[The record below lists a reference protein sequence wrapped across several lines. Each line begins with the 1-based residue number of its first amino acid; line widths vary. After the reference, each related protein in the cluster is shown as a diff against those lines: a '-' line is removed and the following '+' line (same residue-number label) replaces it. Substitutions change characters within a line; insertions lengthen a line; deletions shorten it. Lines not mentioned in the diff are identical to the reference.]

1 MKSWEEFKL
10 KIHAQI
16 EVDQHELPAFLETA
30 SELRVKGLS
39 EQDARMVPLVQPA
52 ARNLHQSQSSDL
64 PEISVVGGV
73 APGYS
78 KLKRR
83 GRGAKNIGNMKKEAE
98 DVEGVEEEDFNR
110 SESANHTSNAALRS
124 GLLGS
129 KQVDVKPKMSIV
141 SRMSMIR
148 NPKGRVRKVN
158 KKYEEVRISEEAEWG
173 GRAKQEGGMMGKD
186 MQTVQVNL
194 KRLKVKVKETR
205 GVPRSRRSHCKK
217 PGCGETFPNKAT
229 LEKHI
234 EQVHTVRKTRR
245 FHCKEPG
252 CYETFPKKIALWLHT
267 EETHKPAESQKCSA
281 SPGTKSAT
289 PTDSG
294 AQVKK
299 TRRFHCKEMGCTET
313 FPRKTALW
321 LHTEETHMESAASPA
336 GTNSAMPADS
346 GTQVKKTRRFH
357 CKEMGCKE
365 TFPKKA
371 VLVQHMEA
379 NHDEKAAAPVT
390 EDDSIQK
397 FKSAVKEALAHA
409 LPKKHS
415 GEKSARKAGFK
426 SPQKKGSCGG
436 NYYPQDTLDNKSQDS
451 SGKDKSDDIGHQ
463 GQVLMMVWAGNDGEE
478 VENQGV
484 AAEVEILPLPGSS
497 VESEEFSVNPLL

>member
-39 EQDARMVPLVQPA
+39 EQEARMVSLVQPGA
-52 ARNLHQSQSSDL
+52 CNLHQSSDL
-64 PEISVVGGV
+64 PEISVVSGV

-83 GRGAKNIGNMKKEAE
+83 GRGANNIRNMKKEVA
-98 DVEGVEEEDFNR
+98 DVEGVQEEDFNR
-110 SESANHTSNAALRS
+110 RESGDHTTKAALRS
-124 GLLGS
+124 GLLGP

-158 KKYEEVRISEEAEWG
+158 KKYEEVWISEEAEWG
-173 GRAKQEGGMMGKD
+173 GRAKQEGDMMTKG
-186 MQTVQVNL
+186 MQTVQVDL
-194 KRLKVKVKETR
+194 QRLKVNKTS

-245 FHCKEPG
+245 FHCKQPG
-252 CYETFPKKIALWLHT
+252 CYETFPKKIALGLHT

-299 TRRFHCKEMGCTET
+299 TRRFHCKELGC
-313 FPRKTALW
+313 
-321 LHTEETHMESAASPA
+321 
-336 GTNSAMPADS
+336 
-346 GTQVKKTRRFH
+346 Q
-357 CKEMGCKE
+357 E

-379 NHDEKAAAPVT
+379 NHNEKTAPPVT

-409 LPKKHS
+409 LPKKDS
-415 GEKSARKAGFK
+415 GEKSVGKAGFK

-436 NYYPQDTLDNKSQDS
+436 HYYPQDTLEKESQDL
-451 SGKDKSDDIGHQ
+451 SGKVKSDDISYQ
-463 GQVLMMVWAGNDGEE
+463 GQVVMMVWAGNHGEA

-484 AAEVEILPLPGSS
+484 AAEVESLPLPGSPA
-497 VESEEFSVNPLL
+497 E

>member
-39 EQDARMVPLVQPA
+39 EQDARMVSLVQPA
-52 ARNLHQSQSSDL
+52 ARNLHQSSDL

-124 GLLGS
+124 GLLGP

-267 EETHKPAESQKCSA
+267 EETHKPVESQKSST

-289 PTDSG
+289 PT
-294 AQVKK
+294 
-299 TRRFHCKEMGCTET
+299 
-313 FPRKTALW
+313 
-321 LHTEETHMESAASPA
+321 
-336 GTNSAMPADS
+336 DS

-357 CKEMGCKE
+357 CKELGCQE

-379 NHDEKAAAPVT
+379 NHNEKTAPPVT
-390 EDDSIQK
+390 DEDSIQK

-436 NYYPQDTLDNKSQDS
+436 NYYPQDTLDKKSQDS

-484 AAEVEILPLPGSS
+484 AAEVESLPLPGSS
-497 VESEEFSVNPLL
+497 VGSEEFSVNPLL

>member
-1 MKSWEEFKL
+1 MNAWEEHKL
-10 KIHAQI
+10 KIHAQV
-16 EVDQHELPAFLETA
+16 EVDQHEMPAFLETA

-39 EQDARMVPLVQPA
+39 EQDARMVSLVQPA
-52 ARNLHQSQSSDL
+52 ACNLHQSSDL
-64 PEISVVGGV
+64 PEINVAGGV

-78 KLKRR
+78 KLKGR
-83 GRGAKNIGNMKKEAE
+83 GRGAKNVGNMKKEVA
-98 DVEGVEEEDFNR
+98 DVEGVEEVE
-110 SESANHTSNAALRS
+110 
-124 GLLGS
+124 
-129 KQVDVKPKMSIV
+129 PKMSIV

-158 KKYEEVRISEEAEWG
+158 KKYEEVWISEEAEWG
-173 GRAKQEGGMMGKD
+173 GRANQEGGMMGKD

-267 EETHKPAESQKCSA
+267 EETHKPVESQKSSA

-289 PTDSG
+289 PT
-294 AQVKK
+294 
-299 TRRFHCKEMGCTET
+299 
-313 FPRKTALW
+313 
-321 LHTEETHMESAASPA
+321 
-336 GTNSAMPADS
+336 DS

-357 CKEMGCKE
+357 CKELGCQE

-379 NHDEKAAAPVT
+379 NHNEKTAPPVT
-390 EDDSIQK
+390 DEDSIQK

-436 NYYPQDTLDNKSQDS
+436 NYYPQDTLDKKSQDS
-451 SGKDKSDDIGHQ
+451 SGKGKGDDIGHQ
-463 GQVLMMVWAGNDGEE
+463 GQVVMMVWAGNDGEE

-484 AAEVEILPLPGSS
+484 AAEVESLPLPGSS
-497 VESEEFSVNPLL
+497 AESEEFSVNSLL

>member
-1 MKSWEEFKL
+1 MNAWEEYKL
-10 KIHAQI
+10 KIHAQV
-16 EVDQHELPAFLETA
+16 EVDQHEMPAFLETA

-39 EQDARMVPLVQPA
+39 EQEARMVSLVQPA
-52 ARNLHQSQSSDL
+52 ACILHQSSDL
-64 PEISVVGGV
+64 PEISVVSGV

-83 GRGAKNIGNMKKEAE
+83 GRGANNIRNMKKEVA
-98 DVEGVEEEDFNR
+98 DVEGVQEEDFNR
-110 SESANHTSNAALRS
+110 RESGDQTTKAALRS
-124 GLLGS
+124 GLLGP

-158 KKYEEVRISEEAEWG
+158 KKYEEVWISEEAEWG
-173 GRAKQEGGMMGKD
+173 VRAKQEGDMMTKG
-186 MQTVQVNL
+186 MQTVQVDL
-194 KRLKVKVKETR
+194 QRLKVNETS
-205 GVPRSRRSHCKK
+205 GVPRSRRFHCKK

-245 FHCKEPG
+245 FHCKQPG
-252 CYETFPKKIALWLHT
+252 CYETFPKKIALGLHT

-299 TRRFHCKEMGCTET
+299 TRRFHCKELGC
-313 FPRKTALW
+313 
-321 LHTEETHMESAASPA
+321 
-336 GTNSAMPADS
+336 
-346 GTQVKKTRRFH
+346 Q
-357 CKEMGCKE
+357 E

-379 NHDEKAAAPVT
+379 NHNEKTAPPVT
-390 EDDSIQK
+390 DEDSIQK

-426 SPQKKGSCGG
+426 SPQKKESCGG

-451 SGKDKSDDIGHQ
+451 SGKDKSDDISHQ

-484 AAEVEILPLPGSS
+484 AAEVESLPLPGSS
-497 VESEEFSVNPLL
+497 VGSEEFSVNPLL

>member
-39 EQDARMVPLVQPA
+39 EQDARMVSLVQPA
-52 ARNLHQSQSSDL
+52 ARNLHQSSDL

-83 GRGAKNIGNMKKEAE
+83 GRGPKNIRNVKKEVA
-98 DVEGVEEEDFNR
+98 DVEGVEEVE
-110 SESANHTSNAALRS
+110 
-124 GLLGS
+124 
-129 KQVDVKPKMSIV
+129 PKMSIV

-173 GRAKQEGGMMGKD
+173 DRAKQEGGMMGKD

-267 EETHKPAESQKCSA
+267 EETHKPVESQKSSA

-289 PTDSG
+289 PT
-294 AQVKK
+294 
-299 TRRFHCKEMGCTET
+299 
-313 FPRKTALW
+313 
-321 LHTEETHMESAASPA
+321 
-336 GTNSAMPADS
+336 DS

-357 CKEMGCKE
+357 CKELGCQE

-379 NHDEKAAAPVT
+379 NHNEKTAPPVT
-390 EDDSIQK
+390 DEDSIQK

-451 SGKDKSDDIGHQ
+451 SGKDKSDDISHQ

-484 AAEVEILPLPGSS
+484 AAEVESLPLPGSS
-497 VESEEFSVNPLL
+497 VGSEEFSVNPLL